1 MSVETTSSTLSF
13 RCAPWT
19 REQGVDPIG
28 SALTCDTLLLVE
40 TPAPWPRDVSE
51 IPAFAAALRHS
62 RPGGLNRT
70 RLLAV
75 RPADEGIDDLDP
87 RAGVLITRWRRAGSN
102 RFLGIDH
109 TVPRDRLVDALIRL
123 LDAGDRMDAMD
134 ATDST
139 DSANGDTIVQAAPA
153 EVLLCGHGQ
162 RDRCCGRNGVRLQ
175 IEAASA
181 WPGVRVRRCS
191 HTGGHR
197 FAPTGFTLPDGRA
210 WGFLDASTLDGI
222 VRRSSHPDTL
232 RDRYRGTT
240 ALDPW
245 GQVVERELLE
255 RFGWG
260 WLDHEITSSR
270 TEVTDGGRAATV
282 ELAWCGPTGEASAV
296 AVVEVARDVPV
307 LVCGEPPEV
316 AGKTS
321 PEFALRHITVR
332 S

>member
-1 MSVETTSSTLSF
+1 MSVGTTSSTLSF

-40 TPAPWPRDVSE
+40 TPSPWPRDVNE
-51 IPAFAAALRHS
+51 IPAFAAALRHY
-62 RPGGLNRT
+62 RPGGLHRT

-75 RPADEGIDDLDP
+75 RPADEGIDGSDP
-87 RAGVLITRWRRAGSN
+87 RAGVLITRWHRVGSN
-102 RFLGIDH
+102 RFLGTDH

-123 LDAGDRMDAMD
+123 LDAGDG
-134 ATDST
+134 TNGTNST
-139 DSANGDTIVQAAPA
+139 NNDTMVQAAPA
-153 EVLLCGHGQ
+153 EILLCGHGQ

-175 IEAASA
+175 IEVASA

-222 VRRSSHPDTL
+222 VRRVDHPAML

-260 WLDHEITSSR
+260 WLDHEITSAR

-282 ELAWCGPTGEASAV
+282 EIAWRGPTGEASAV
-296 AVVEVARDVPV
+296 GVVEVVRDVPI

-321 PEFALRHITVR
+321 PELALRYITVR